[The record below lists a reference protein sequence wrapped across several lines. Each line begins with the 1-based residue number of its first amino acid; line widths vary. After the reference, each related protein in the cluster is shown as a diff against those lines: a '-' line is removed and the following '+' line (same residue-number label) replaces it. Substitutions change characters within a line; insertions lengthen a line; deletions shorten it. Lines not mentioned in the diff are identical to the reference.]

1 MDLKESGERARV
13 VVFRSRIVSALVD
26 SVALERWHSH
36 MSIHRIVLAFE
47 KLLERCDPMM
57 IRPAPR
63 ASLPEIPDG
72 TRPKDQCH
80 DGFFDQDDNDQAER
94 LSQSGRYASIP

>member
-1 MDLKESGERARV
+1 
-13 VVFRSRIVSALVD
+13 
-26 SVALERWHSH
+26 
-36 MSIHRIVLAFE
+36 
-47 KLLERCDPMM
+47 MM

-80 DGFFDQDDNDQAER
+80 DGFFNQDDNDKAER
-94 LSQSGRYASIP
+94 LFQSGRHASFRETAETGSAQAKAALRRRALPRLMPQL